1 MKSLR
6 IMDLSK

>member
-6 IMDLSK
+6 I